1 MLTNSSQSCILWP
14 DSANAE
20 KSTATNLDFVINS
33 FAKKL
38 FYANLIAQAGIIVTG
53 AIVRLTGSGLGC
65 PTWPQCAPGSFTPT
79 PSQVEGFHK
88 WIEFGNRLL
97 TFVLAAIAIAVLIY
111 GVRKFRN
118 HTKLLL
124 LSAAPIIGTIFQ
136 AVLGGITV
144 LNSLNPFTVMAHF
157 LVSILLVALS
167 VILIWKSE
175 HPTKT
180 QKIKSLPDSANNLIQ
195 SALGVGLIVIILGTI
210 TTGSGPHAGDE
221 VAARFNLDVRSMA
234 WLHADAVWLF
244 IGLLVGSLVMI
255 RVLKIRSDLSKNL
268 YTVTLIAGLQALVG
282 YSQWFTG
289 LPWALVAVHVGLAV
303 LLWIFLVRMSLAT
316 RETV

>member
-1 MLTNSSQSCILWP
+1 MWP

-20 KSTATNLDFVINS
+20 KSVATSLYFVISS

-38 FYANLIAQAGIIVTG
+38 FYANLIAQSGIIVTG

-79 PSQVEGFHK
+79 PSQAEGFHK

-118 HTKLLL
+118 NTKLLL

-144 LNSLNPFTVMAHF
+144 LTSLNPFTVMAHF

-175 HPTKT
+175 HPKNTK
-180 QKIKSLPDSANNLIQ
+180 KIKSLPDSANNLIQ

-221 VAARFNLDVRSMA
+221 ISARFNLDVRSMA
-234 WLHADAVWLF
+234 WVHADAVWLF

-268 YTVTLIAGLQALVG
+268 YLVTLIAGLQALVG

-316 RETV
+316 RDTV

>member
-1 MLTNSSQSCILWP
+1 MWP

-20 KSTATNLDFVINS
+20 KSVATSLYFVISS

-38 FYANLIAQAGIIVTG
+38 FYANLIAQSGIIVTG

-79 PSQVEGFHK
+79 PSQAEGFHK

-118 HTKLLL
+118 NTKLLL

-144 LNSLNPFTVMAHF
+144 LTSLNPFTVMAHF

-175 HPTKT
+175 HPTNT

-195 SALGVGLIVIILGTI
+195 SALGVGFIVIILGTI

-221 VAARFNLDVRSMA
+221 ISARFNLDVRSMA

-255 RVLKIRSDLSKNL
+255 RVLKIRSELSKNL
-268 YTVTLIAGLQALVG
+268 YLVTLIAGLQALVG

>member
-1 MLTNSSQSCILWP
+1 MWP

-20 KSTATNLDFVINS
+20 KSVATSLYFVISS

-38 FYANLIAQAGIIVTG
+38 FYANLIAQSGIIVTG

-79 PSQVEGFHK
+79 PSQAEGFHK

-118 HTKLLL
+118 NTKLLL

-144 LNSLNPFTVMAHF
+144 LTSLNPFTVMAHF

-175 HPTKT
+175 HPTNT

-221 VAARFNLDVRSMA
+221 ISARFNLDVRSMA

-255 RVLKIRSDLSKNL
+255 RVLKIRSELSKNL
-268 YTVTLIAGLQALVG
+268 YLVTLIAGLQALVG

>member
-1 MLTNSSQSCILWP
+1 MWP

-20 KSTATNLDFVINS
+20 KSVATSLYFVISS

-38 FYANLIAQAGIIVTG
+38 FYANLIAQSGIIVTG

-79 PSQVEGFHK
+79 PSQAEGFHK

-118 HTKLLL
+118 NTKLLL

-144 LNSLNPFTVMAHF
+144 LTSLNPFTVMAHF

-175 HPTKT
+175 HPKNT

-221 VAARFNLDVRSMA
+221 ISARFNLDVRSMA

-268 YTVTLIAGLQALVG
+268 YLVTLIAGLQALVG